1 MKFRRI
7 VETIA
12 EESCIVSENNQPN
25 DEEREEVAE
34 ATEFQEI
41 LKRKKLTM
49 DLVETQQ
56 SVKKNRVF
64 QVLEP
69 ICSWG
74 KNMRQ
79 KHPHNSILLT
89 GRVKW

>member
-69 ICSWG
+69 ICS
-74 KNMRQ
+74 
-79 KHPHNSILLT
+79 
-89 GRVKW
+89 